1 MSDDFEDHCWR
12 DVVSPEALRIYKTFK
27 RQTRVGVRP
36 ALLAVDL
43 WRRVYRGGA
52 LPPHELSDRN
62 PSACGI
68 YAWDAIAPTQA
79 LFAAARA
86 AKLPI
91 FYTTTS
97 LVLHGGV
104 HPVNKAT
111 HRNLE
116 GLQFWDDDYEIKEEF
131 APQPTDIMV
140 YKDRA
145 SGFFGTPLIAD
156 LNRLGIN
163 SLIVCGESTSGCV
176 RAAVMDAFALGYH
189 VTLAEECVFDRYEL
203 THKINMFDMH
213 HKYADVMKVDE
224 IVAHLKRMTGN
235 SPVGE
240 ELDQAGSIGLAVVS

>member
-1 MSDDFEDHCWR
+1 MSEDFEDHCWR
-12 DVVSPEALRIYKTFK
+12 DVVSPEALKIYKTF
-27 RQTRVGVRP
+27 RRETRVGVRP

-52 LPPHELSDRN
+52 VPPHELSDRN

-68 YAWDAIAPTQA
+68 YAWEAIAPTQA
-79 LFAAARA
+79 LFAAVRA
-86 AKLPI
+86 ARLPI

-97 LVLHGGV
+97 AVLHGNVQPMNPATRRVLDGV
-104 HPVNKAT
+104 
-111 HRNLE
+111 
-116 GLQFWDDDYEIKEEF
+116 QFWDDDFEIKEEF
-131 APQPTDIMV
+131 APEPGDIMI

-145 SGFFGTPLIAD
+145 SGFFGTSLVAH
-156 LNRLGIN
+156 LNRLGVN

-176 RAAVMDAFALGYH
+176 RAAVLDAHALGYH

-224 IVAHLKRMTGN
+224 IVAHLKRTGN
-235 SPVGE
+235 SSFA
-240 ELDQAGSIGLAVVS
+240 DDDRAVRSGR